1 MSILKMLNGIDL
13 QLFAD
18 GASAGASGGDG
29 GTGANGATN
38 GVNVSVPS
46 SRGKNANPL
55 ADVKYGIQP
64 TEETEQTATAQTEE
78 TDSKAETTVDIEA
91 EFEELIKGKYK
102 DLYAN
107 KVQKAIQSRFK
118 GEKEKNEKLSKFEA
132 LMPTLEMLSKKYNVD
147 ISDIDALNKAITDDD
162 AYYEE
167 EAFKLGMPTEQL
179 KTLRKTERENKALK
193 KQIDAR
199 KEYEDAEKKVATWMK
214 QAEEAVKSFP
224 GLNLATELQNEN
236 FVKLLETGV
245 DVSTAYFAMHHK
257 DLVPQVMQYTAKQA
271 EQKVTQSVI
280 ANGKRPVENGTRSQS
295 SAISKTDVSSL
306 TKADLDEIARRV
318 ARGEKIRF

>member
-1 MSILKMLNGIDL
+1 MSILNWLTGIDL

-18 GASAGASGGDG
+18 GGSTGASGGDG
-29 GTGANGATN
+29 GTGADGATS
-38 GVNVSVPS
+38 GVTASVPS
-46 SRGKNANPL
+46 SQKKGANPL
-55 ADVKYGIQP
+55 ADVKYGIQDSADAP
-64 TEETEQTATAQTEE
+64 TSAQAQTE
-78 TDSKAETTVDIEA
+78 TDSQATTPIDRVA
-91 EFEELIKGKYK
+91 EFEKLIKGEYK
-102 DLYAN
+102 DLYDER
-107 KVQKAIQSRFK
+107 VQKTIQSRFK

-147 ISDIDALNKAITDDD
+147 VSDIEALNKAITDDD

-167 EAFKLGMPTEQL
+167 EAFRLGMPTEQL
-179 KTLRKTERENKALK
+179 KSIRKMERENEALK

-224 GLNLATELQNEN
+224 GLNLANELQNES

-257 DLVPQVMQYTAKQA
+257 DLVPQAMQYTARQA
-271 EQKVTQSVI
+271 EEKVTQSVI

-295 SAISKTDVSSL
+295 SAVSKTDVSQL
-306 TKADLDEIARRV
+306 TKADREEIARRV